1 MEKISLN
8 RDWLCYQAGKR
19 EEAFAVEVPHDAMLL
34 DPKSENSPGGVN
46 NGWIDARDYS
56 YERTLNVPEDWKG
69 EKLLLEFEGVYRK
82 ATVSVNG
89 EKAAYHDYGYTGF
102 YADITDLVS
111 YGGGNQIRVDMI
123 NHDQPNCR
131 WYSGTG
137 IYRPVW
143 LWILPEKHILPDGI
157 RVTTLDWE
165 SRKVQVEVQ
174 TSADGEILAEILG
187 QDQVIA
193 SQGGTCEKGRC
204 RLEFSLPEAELWS
217 PEDPKLYTCRVTFGE
232 DVQEV
237 RFGIRMVTCTLE
249 KGFCINGKRVILR
262 GACIHHDNG
271 LLGACAYEFAERR
284 KIRILRENGY
294 NAIRSAHNPCSKA
307 MLDYC
312 DETGM
317 LVMDEYT
324 DGWYIHKTKYDYADV
339 IWQNYKQDL
348 ADLVA
353 KDYNHPS
360 VVLYSTGNEV
370 SETAQPKGIR
380 LCANMTERL
389 HELDGTRPVT
399 CGVNIFFN
407 FLSSMGFGVYS
418 DKKAEQAVKEVKK
431 KKAVG
436 SEFFN
441 KLAGLMGA
449 DFMKFGATLYP
460 CDVKTRDAFAKMDVA
475 GYNYGINRYLR
486 DLKKYPDRIILGSET
501 FCSDAYHFWR
511 LANKHKRII
520 GDFVWAGM
528 DYLGEVGIG
537 SWEYKDYASRFDC
550 GKGWVSA
557 GSGRIDLTGK
567 PLAEMAFTRVAF
579 GLQKIGMGVV
589 PVDNTDSPH
598 SPSAWKMSNALESW
612 SWNGCEGKAAKVE
625 VYARAHHVSL
635 YVNGKCVGT
644 NEMKKNCITTFR
656 TTYEPGELKAV
667 SFNAED
673 KKIAECVLHS
683 AGDETVLTLEP
694 EQTSVKENDLLYV
707 RMKYTDNEGT
717 VKPLARGEIRVK
729 VQGGRILGIGSAC
742 PFCEKSYIGDT
753 ADTYYGE
760 ALVIIQPEKGRK
772 IVVEAESPYGNAK
785 AEVKK
790 VK

>member
-1 MEKISLN
+1 
-8 RDWLCYQAGKR
+8 
-19 EEAFAVEVPHDAMLL
+19 
-34 DPKSENSPGGVN
+34 
-46 NGWIDARDYS
+46 
-56 YERTLNVPEDWKG
+56 
-69 EKLLLEFEGVYRK
+69 
-82 ATVSVNG
+82 
-89 EKAAYHDYGYTGF
+89 
-102 YADITDLVS
+102 
-111 YGGGNQIRVDMI
+111 
-123 NHDQPNCR
+123 
-131 WYSGTG
+131 
-137 IYRPVW
+137 
-143 LWILPEKHILPDGI
+143 
-157 RVTTLDWE
+157 
-165 SRKVQVEVQ
+165 
-174 TSADGEILAEILG
+174 
-187 QDQVIA
+187 
-193 SQGGTCEKGRC
+193 
-204 RLEFSLPEAELWS
+204 
-217 PEDPKLYTCRVTFGE
+217 
-232 DVQEV
+232 
-237 RFGIRMVTCTLE
+237 
-249 KGFCINGKRVILR
+249 
-262 GACIHHDNG
+262 
-271 LLGACAYEFAERR
+271 
-284 KIRILRENGY
+284 
-294 NAIRSAHNPCSKA
+294 

-339 IWQNYKQDL
+339 IEQNYKQDL

-589 PVDNTDSPH
+589 PVDHTDSPH

-673 KKIAECVLHS
+673 KKIAECMLHT

>member
-1 MEKISLN
+1 M
-8 RDWLCYQAGKR
+8 
-19 EEAFAVEVPHDAMLL
+19 
-34 DPKSENSPGGVN
+34 
-46 NGWIDARDYS
+46 
-56 YERTLNVPEDWKG
+56 
-69 EKLLLEFEGVYRK
+69 
-82 ATVSVNG
+82 
-89 EKAAYHDYGYTGF
+89 
-102 YADITDLVS
+102 
-111 YGGGNQIRVDMI
+111 
-123 NHDQPNCR
+123 
-131 WYSGTG
+131 
-137 IYRPVW
+137 
-143 LWILPEKHILPDGI
+143 
-157 RVTTLDWE
+157 
-165 SRKVQVEVQ
+165 
-174 TSADGEILAEILG
+174 
-187 QDQVIA
+187 
-193 SQGGTCEKGRC
+193 
-204 RLEFSLPEAELWS
+204 
-217 PEDPKLYTCRVTFGE
+217 
-232 DVQEV
+232 
-237 RFGIRMVTCTLE
+237 
-249 KGFCINGKRVILR
+249 
-262 GACIHHDNG
+262 
-271 LLGACAYEFAERR
+271 
-284 KIRILRENGY
+284 
-294 NAIRSAHNPCSKA
+294 
-307 MLDYC
+307 
-312 DETGM
+312 
-317 LVMDEYT
+317 
-324 DGWYIHKTKYDYADV
+324 
-339 IWQNYKQDL
+339 
-348 ADLVA
+348 
-353 KDYNHPS
+353 
-360 VVLYSTGNEV
+360 
-370 SETAQPKGIR
+370 
-380 LCANMTERL
+380 
-389 HELDGTRPVT
+389 
-399 CGVNIFFN
+399 
-407 FLSSMGFGVYS
+407 
-418 DKKAEQAVKEVKK
+418 
-431 KKAVG
+431 
-436 SEFFN
+436 
-441 KLAGLMGA
+441 
-449 DFMKFGATLYP
+449 
-460 CDVKTRDAFAKMDVA
+460 KTRDAFAKMDVA

-589 PVDNTDSPH
+589 PVDHTDSPH

-612 SWNGCEGKAAKVE
+612 SWNGCEGRAAKVE

-673 KKIAECVLHS
+673 KKIAECVLHT
-683 AGDETVLTLEP
+683 AGDETMLTLEP

-729 VQGGRILGIGSAC
+729 AQGGRILGIGSAC

-772 IVVEAESPYGNAK
+772 IVVEAESPYGNAE